1 MSKEKIILCFIAVV
15 IGLGVAS
22 LGYYLYQGTKVL
34 PIEKQKTVSIANT
47 PSPTPS
53 VLLSLDEPK
62 DENVYATRVIK
73 VSGKTNP
80 DATIVVLTDTDQD
93 VLTPAKDGSFSTTV
107 TIDTGE
113 NTIQVTAV
121 GKNGDSNTINRT
133 VTYSTESF

>member
-1 MSKEKIILCFIAVV
+1 MNKEKIILCFIAVA

-34 PIEKQKTVSIANT
+34 PIEKQKTVSIANA
-47 PSPTPS
+47 PSPAPS
-53 VLLSLDEPK
+53 VPLSLDEPK
-62 DENVYATRVIK
+62 DENVYTTRIIK

-80 DATIVVLTDTDQD
+80 DAIIVVLTDTDQD
-93 VLTPAKDGSFSTTV
+93 VLAPAKDGSFSTTV
-107 TIDTGE
+107 TIDAGE

-121 GKNGDSNTINRT
+121 GKNGDSNTVNRT